1 MQCFQIHSLRN
12 FNQSNREEFI
22 KTLERIVARRGRLH
36 KIYLNDTKR
45 FTAKSKKMNNSKIIS
60 PEKKLDINK
69 TYLKH
74 HSGGGGGG
82 GWGNSND

>member
-45 FTAKSKKMNNSKIIS
+45 FTAAENS
-60 PEKKLDINK
+60 INK
-69 TYLKH
+69 IKK
-74 HSGGGGGG
+74 
-82 GWGNSND
+82 DEQF